1 MVNEKNIDPKKIII
15 MIIAIILALILK
27 NLIIGTLCIEEYQI
41 AKCPNDLYLSSYYI
55 QAENE
60 EDANNKVKAILEE
73 NNFNLSNYEIIIES
87 NNIKIN
93 EKETKETNEEEKTG
107 TEKQETEEIN
117 TIQDNN
123 LEIEN
128 ESVEF
133 NENSNAP
140 EKSITNG
147 FKIVECPESLTELKG
162 KYIRGVPENYNDLFE
177 KVKAKIIEAG
187 KNKEDYEI
195 QVKWGDEILTE
206 ERYNEIVE
214 YYDIT
219 YIKVYIYNKQQTGET
234 TETTEGG
241 GIITSEDIK
250 DFKEIGMCIC
260 VLLAIIFI
268 YNFANSMFKR
278 Y

>member
-162 KYIRGVPENYNDLFE
+162 KYIREVPENYNDLFE

>member
-187 KNKEDYEI
+187 KNEEDYEI